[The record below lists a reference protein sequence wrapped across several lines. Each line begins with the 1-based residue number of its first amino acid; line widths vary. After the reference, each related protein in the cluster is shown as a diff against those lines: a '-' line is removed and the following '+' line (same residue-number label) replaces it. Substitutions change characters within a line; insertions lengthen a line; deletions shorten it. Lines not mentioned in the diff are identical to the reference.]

1 MRSKVPLYYFPKPT
15 LKTSLEKAQT
25 PADNQRYLR
34 EDWMEVPDL
43 LGDLSRNLIGPH
55 RMFVRLFP
63 EPEIGTSE
71 DEGEG
76 YSKPHAQQSQHG
88 GEWYLQ
94 GEVM

>member
-1 MRSKVPLYYFPKPT
+1 
-15 LKTSLEKAQT
+15 
-25 PADNQRYLR
+25 
-34 EDWMEVPDL
+34 MEVPDL